1 MDIGL
6 QVAFDGKKN
15 IVMADEIAKE
25 YPIGG
30 MVCEYA
36 RLHPT
41 EIRPLIL
48 ENPYFQDANL
58 KENGG
63 HALMSLYK
71 ACMEKFDT
79 VTAMMILTD
88 ISNFMADFNC
98 ADEGELKCLL
108 DSLNEDKGIDSIK
121 PFILDKTGYEEFGI
135 TTIGQALLSAYA
147 SFAMSYVSFKH
158 SFNMLVSGE
167 EYEEDR
173 VMAFWSLYASD
184 IDFQH
189 IDFHI
194 MYFDGVFHSIY
205 TIKSS
210 MSLILFEAAHAMD
223 AETKFVKCKN
233 CGNYFVPVGRSDS
246 VYCGYPSPQ
255 DKTKECRE
263 VGANATR
270 AKKMK
275 NDVLT
280 QEYRRLY
287 MRLKMAVKRHPEN
300 EVLQEHLK
308 ELTEG
313 MKLKRKQKEEGSLS
327 TDAILEWI
335 SSFDDRLNEAK

>member
-6 QVAFDGKKN
+6 NVDFDGKKN
-15 IVMADEIAKE
+15 IVMEGDIVKE

-30 MVCEYA
+30 MICEYA

-41 EIRPLIL
+41 EIKPLIL

-63 HALMSLYK
+63 HALMNLYE
-71 ACMEKFDT
+71 ACLAKFGMI
-79 VTAMMILTD
+79 TAVMILTD
-88 ISNFMADFNC
+88 FSNLMADFHRAN
-98 ADEGELKCLL
+98 AEELKGLI
-108 DSLNEDKGIDSIK
+108 DPLNEDKDDNQIK
-121 PFILDKTGYEEFGI
+121 SFILEESGYDEFGI
-135 TTIGQALLSAYA
+135 STIGQAMLSAYVA
-147 SFAMSYVSFKH
+147 YADCYVAFKH
-158 SFNMLVSGE
+158 SFNMLASGE
-167 EYEEDR
+167 EYEEDQ
-173 VMAFWSLYASD
+173 VMAFWGLYASNM
-184 IDFQH
+184 DFQH

-194 MYFDGVFHSIY
+194 MFFENAFHSIY

-210 MSLILFEAAHAMD
+210 MSLILFEAAHALD
-223 AETKFVKCKN
+223 AQTKFVKCKN
-233 CGNYFVPVGRSDS
+233 CGNYFVPAGRSDS

-255 DKTKECRE
+255 DETKECRE
-263 VGANATR
+263 VGAKATR

-287 MRLKMAVKRHPEN
+287 MRLKMALKRHPDSE
-300 EVLQEHLK
+300 ELQERLR

-313 MKLKRKQKEEGSLS
+313 MKIHRKQKEEGLIS
-327 TDAILEWI
+327 TDVILEWI
-335 SSFDDRLNEAK
+335 ASFDNRLNKS

>member
-6 QVAFDGKKN
+6 NVDFDGKKN
-15 IVMADEIAKE
+15 IVMEGGIIKE

-30 MVCEYA
+30 MACEYA
-36 RLHPT
+36 RLRPT
-41 EIRPLIL
+41 EIKPLIL
-48 ENPYFQDANL
+48 ENPYFQDADL
-58 KENGG
+58 QENGG
-63 HALMSLYK
+63 HALMSLYE
-71 ACMEKFDT
+71 ACQEKFG
-79 VTAMMILTD
+79 VITAVMILTD
-88 ISNFMADFNC
+88 FSGFMADFNR
-98 ADEGELKCLL
+98 ANEEELKELL
-108 DSLNEDKGIDSIK
+108 APLNQDRNTDQVKS
-121 PFILDKTGYEEFGI
+121 FILEETGYEEFGI

-147 SFAMSYVSFKH
+147 AYANSYVAFKH

-167 EYEEDR
+167 EYEEDQ
-173 VMAFWSLYASD
+173 VMAFWGLYATNT
-184 IDFQH
+184 DFQH

-194 MYFDGVFHSIY
+194 MFYDNAFHSIY

-223 AETKFVKCKN
+223 AQTKFVKCKN

-255 DKTKECRE
+255 DETKECRE

-287 MRLKMAVKRHPEN
+287 MRLKMAIKRHPDDSA
-300 EVLQEHLK
+300 LQERFN

-313 MKLKRKQKEEGSLS
+313 MKVRKKQKEDGEISV
-327 TDAILEWI
+327 DAILEWLT
-335 SSFDDRLNEAK
+335 SFDNNLNGE

>member
-6 QVAFDGKKN
+6 SVEFDGKKN
-15 IVMADEIAKE
+15 TVMNDGDIVE

-30 MVCEYA
+30 MACEYA

-41 EIRPLIL
+41 EVKPLIL
-48 ENPYFQDANL
+48 ENPYFQDEDL
-58 KENGG
+58 KKNGG
-63 HALMSLYK
+63 HALLKLYE
-71 ACMEKFDT
+71 ACLAKFGV
-79 VTAMMILTD
+79 VTAVMIITD
-88 ISNFMADFNC
+88 FSNFMADFNR
-98 ADEGELKCLL
+98 ANEDELKGMI
-108 DSLNEDKGIDSIK
+108 DPLNADRDTNEIK
-121 PFILDKTGYEEFGI
+121 SFILKESGYDEFGVM
-135 TTIGQALLSAYA
+135 TIGQAMLSAYVYYA
-147 SFAMSYVSFKH
+147 DCYVAFKH
-158 SFNMLVSGE
+158 SFNMLASGD
-167 EYEEDR
+167 EYEEDQ
-173 VMAFWSLYASD
+173 VMAFWGLYASN

-194 MYFDGVFHSIY
+194 MFFDNAFHSIY

-210 MSLILFEAAHAMD
+210 LSLIMFEAAHAMD

-255 DKTKECRE
+255 DETKECRE

-270 AKKMK
+270 ARKMK
-275 NDVLT
+275 NDILT

-287 MRLKMAVKRHPEN
+287 MRLKMAIKRHPDDESLK
-300 EVLQEHLK
+300 ERFK

-313 MKLKRKQKEEGSLS
+313 MKVRKKQKEEGMISV
-327 TDAILEWI
+327 DGILEWLTA
-335 SSFDDRLNEAK
+335 FDNILNGE

>member
-6 QVAFDGKKN
+6 NVDFDGKKN
-15 IVMADEIAKE
+15 IVMEGGIIKE

-30 MVCEYA
+30 MACEYA
-36 RLHPT
+36 RLRPT
-41 EIRPLIL
+41 EIKPLIL
-48 ENPYFQDANL
+48 ENPYFQDADL
-58 KENGG
+58 RENGG
-63 HALMSLYK
+63 HALMSLYE
-71 ACMEKFDT
+71 ACLEKFG
-79 VTAMMILTD
+79 VITAVMILTD
-88 ISNFMADFNC
+88 FSGFMADFNR
-98 ADEGELKCLL
+98 ANEEELKELI
-108 DSLNEDKGIDSIK
+108 DPLNQDKDTDQIK
-121 PFILDKTGYEEFGI
+121 SFVLEETGVDTFGI
-135 TTIGQALLSAYA
+135 STIGQAMLTAYA
-147 SFAMSYVSFKH
+147 AYANSYVAFKH

-167 EYEEDR
+167 EYEEDQ
-173 VMAFWSLYASD
+173 VMAFWGLYAANT
-184 IDFQH
+184 DFQH

-194 MYFDGVFHSIY
+194 MFYDNAFHSIY

-223 AETKFVKCKN
+223 AQTKFVKCKN

-255 DKTKECRE
+255 DETKECRE

-287 MRLKMAVKRHPEN
+287 MRLKMAIKRHPDDSA
-300 EVLQEHLK
+300 LQERFK

-313 MKLKRKQKEEGSLS
+313 MKVRKRQKEDGEMSV
-327 TDAILEWI
+327 DAILEWLT
-335 SSFDDRLNEAK
+335 SFDNNLNGD